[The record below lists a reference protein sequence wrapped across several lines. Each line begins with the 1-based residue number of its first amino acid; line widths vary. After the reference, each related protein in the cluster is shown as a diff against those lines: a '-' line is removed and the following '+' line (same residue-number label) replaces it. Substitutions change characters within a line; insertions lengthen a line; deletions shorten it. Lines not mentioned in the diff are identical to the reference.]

1 MTTTAEQ
8 NPSTVNIT
16 LQVGD
21 HTMRFPVAWNEEKF
35 YREAAEHLN
44 QRFRY
49 YSSGMK
55 NKSAEQ
61 IWVYVAL
68 EAAVNLHRENAR
80 YDMEPVMD
88 RLDSI
93 NQSIIEALNDSATN
107 TAQQL

>member
-1 MTTTAEQ
+1 MAEQ
-8 NPSTVNIT
+8 SPSIVNIT
-16 LQVGD
+16 LQIGD
-21 HTMRFPVAWNEEKF
+21 HTMRFPVAWNEEKY

-44 QRFRY
+44 KRFQY

-80 YDMEPVMD
+80 YDIEPVMSRID
-88 RLDSI
+88 TI
-93 NQSIIEALNDSATN
+93 NKTIIDALTNGATN
-107 TAQQL
+107 IKEKL